1 MINKINDKIIIRF
14 KFFLVFL
21 FFNGIIIVKYKP
33 KSALKVL
40 ICTVAKQENKYIKE
54 FVEHYEK
61 LKFEK
66 IIIYDNND
74 LNGENFNKIL
84 KK

>member
-1 MINKINDKIIIRF
+1 M
-14 KFFLVFL
+14 VFL